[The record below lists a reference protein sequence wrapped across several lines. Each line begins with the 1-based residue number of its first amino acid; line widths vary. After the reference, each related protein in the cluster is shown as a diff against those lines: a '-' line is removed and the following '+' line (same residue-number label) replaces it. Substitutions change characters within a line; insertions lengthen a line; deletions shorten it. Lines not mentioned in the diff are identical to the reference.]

1 VPQVGNNQ
9 GVIVSGGGSFT
20 ATNVATG
27 TGAAIHT
34 SAAASSSELDAVRE
48 QLAALMKAL
57 DEHAQTLQ
65 NPAEVKQ
72 SAQLIAEELKKPTPN
87 RITLNGVL
95 GGIAESV
102 KSVSVLAT
110 AAEGLKI
117 ALAALFA

>member
-1 VPQVGNNQ
+1 MPKVNNNQ
-9 GVIVSGGGSFT
+9 GVMVSGGSFT
-20 ATNVATG
+20 ATNVVAG
-27 TGAAIHT
+27 TGASIHT
-34 SAAASSSELDAVRE
+34 SAVAPSPELDAVRE

-57 DEHAQTLQ
+57 DDHAQTLQ

-72 SAQLIAEELKKPTPN
+72 SAQVIAEELKKPKPN

-95 GGIAESV
+95 GGIAQSV
-102 KSVSVLAT
+102 KSVSVLAA

>member
-1 VPQVGNNQ
+1 MPKISNNQ
-9 GVIVSGGGSFT
+9 GVMISGGSFT

-34 SAAASSSELDAVRE
+34 SAAPPSPELDAVRE
-48 QLAALMKAL
+48 QLATLMKAL
-57 DEHAQTLQ
+57 DDHAQALQ
-65 NPAEVKQ
+65 NPVEVKE
-72 SAQLIAEELKKPTPN
+72 SAQVIAEELKKPNPN

-95 GGIAESV
+95 GGIAQSV

>member
-1 VPQVGNNQ
+1 
-9 GVIVSGGGSFT
+9 
-20 ATNVATG
+20 
-27 TGAAIHT
+27 
-34 SAAASSSELDAVRE
+34 
-48 QLAALMKAL
+48 MKAL

>member
-1 VPQVGNNQ
+1 VPQVRNNQ
-9 GVIVSGGGSFT
+9 GVIVSGGSFT

-27 TGAAIHT
+27 TGASIHT
-34 SAAASSSELDAVRE
+34 SAAASPELDAVRE

-57 DEHAQTLQ
+57 DEHAQALH
-65 NPAEVKQ
+65 NPDEVKQ
-72 SAQLIAEELKKPTPN
+72 SAQVIAEELKKPKPN
-87 RITLNGVL
+87 RITLTGVL
-95 GGIAESV
+95 SGIADSV